1 MILIFKAMRKISF
14 IALAVAAMAFASC
27 QQEMAVPEAEGL
39 FRVKGEAA
47 TRATV
52 SDLGAFAWSSTDKIA
67 VITDAGVKTLSY
79 VKGDGIQATFDG
91 DLSGVTS
98 ASAAVYPANVAV
110 DANTVN
116 LPSEYDYVE
125 GEVYT
130 PLYIAN
136 PSLTE
141 VNEMKHLAGAVKI
154 VIENVPANAAKF
166 VLEANNKMT
175 GEFAIDA
182 SGDTP
187 VIKTEATEA
196 AETVTVKFT
205 PGANSSMSFYIPLP
219 IGVYSSVKAQL
230 LDAEGKVIDPSI
242 KTAKNLSPA
251 RKSLVIMPG
260 YTPSLSTFVE
270 ELYSSSAV
278 VKFSQSAFTNY
289 ADDILRSY
297 RVELYKDAEMEN
309 LVVSWGLTP
318 NSNTQTDHFNKFTTG
333 EAKQPRF
340 VFTGLT
346 PATKYYFVAKD
357 VTDAENVIMSTPLEF
372 TTKEFTQIDMSALA
386 AGSAAAG
393 DVILSEDFGEVVVG
407 GFMGNSSKQAVGY
420 VANGDFAKSEEALTP
435 ASGYIE
441 MNSSD
446 AVKYNYAADD
456 KRYLMFGWG
465 NNNLFGT
472 LAPAVAKTRLK
483 DWGQI
488 SYKKSDLTQSLT
500 NTSGVLSCAS
510 ALRLGTGSWYGL
522 AVTPALAPLSGSAT
536 IKVTVTCHRAGSD
549 PSILGIGLLTS
560 ATQGEEN
567 PHIFTD
573 CVIKEVESYT
583 LGNDMET
590 YVVEIPNALPEHRV
604 VFGVAPSSLKAGG
617 ASLRIIVKEVKVEVV
632 EYGSTEVTIPTEI
645 ANANDLVTFL
655 GNVDATTDVSSKI
668 VADIDMKGVEFT
680 PAIGFAG
687 VLDGQGHSIK
697 NLSGDKPLFQSNS
710 GTIKNII
717 LDASCAFTPGVEDFG
732 PFVINNTGTLENL
745 TNRGSITVTAED
757 ATIRHFIGGIASA
770 SSGPI
775 TGCVNEGK
783 ITLTSA
789 KGIASSL
796 IGGIVGNLGA
806 TATDCVNKGEIK
818 MEALYSNAPAAKAP
832 YTQAVAS
839 TVSGI
844 AAIAMQSGFKVVDCS
859 NEAPLSYIENS
870 LDLAEH
876 TTASNRHGV
885 SGICSFPYGEINGCV
900 NNGKITSIVKSSDGA
915 AYAGR
920 ENIVAVAGISGCDYV
935 WHAKA
940 DAAAATNV
948 IDCINNAEIYFYT
961 DASKSN
967 STCGGIVS
975 WPNPEQAGNK
985 NYISG
990 CVNNGVITVEGT
1002 GKLRAGGISAGLG
1015 AIRNS
1020 INNGK
1025 IIVKGSLS
1033 GSTIGGVLGFMSQNY
1048 ELTGCSSLG
1057 DIDASSVT
1065 SSLAGVGGLV
1075 GGFGNVATS
1084 AIYDNKVNLELTT
1097 AASQTE
1103 LGLVVGF
1110 FNGNTKAITIGSE
1123 EKPITVAGKVNGTTI
1138 TATNF
1143 TSYLCGPAN
1152 YTEGTHVINA
1162 VYGE

>member
-1 MILIFKAMRKISF
+1 MILIFNAMRKISF

-52 SDLGAFAWSSTDKIA
+52 SDLGAFTWSSTDKIA
-67 VITDAGVKTLSY
+67 VVTDAGVKTLSY

-260 YTPSLSTFVE
+260 YAPSLSTFVE

-289 ADDILRSY
+289 DDDILRSY
-297 RVELYKDAEMEN
+297 RVELYKDAEMED

-318 NSNTQTDHFNKFTTG
+318 NSNTTTDHFNKFTT
-333 EAKQPRF
+333 AVSKQPRF

-372 TTKEFTQIDMSALA
+372 TTKEFTHVNISALA

-407 GFMGNSSKQAVGY
+407 GFMANSSKQCVGY
-420 VANGDFAKSEEALTP
+420 VANGDFAKGEEALTP

-446 AVKYNYAADD
+446 ETKYNYAADD

-465 NNNLFGT
+465 NNYLFST
-472 LAPAVAKTRLK
+472 LAPALAKTRLK

-488 SYKKSDLTQSLT
+488 SIRKSDLAQNAT
-500 NTSGVLSCAS
+500 NASGVLSCAS
-510 ALRLGTGSWYGL
+510 SLRLGTGSWYGL
-522 AVTPALAPLSGSAT
+522 AVTPALAPLSGPAT

-549 PSILGIGLLTS
+549 ASILGIGLLTS
-560 ATQGEEN
+560 ATQGTDN
-567 PHIFTD
+567 PHLYTNY
-573 CVIKEVESYT
+573 VIKEAESFT

-590 YVVEIPNALPEHRV
+590 YVAEIPNALPEHKV
-604 VFGVAPSSLKAGG
+604 VVGVAPSAMKAGG
-617 ASLRIIVKEVKVEVV
+617 VNMRIIIKEVKVEVV

-655 GNVDATTDVSSKI
+655 GNVDASTDISSKI
-668 VADIDMKGVEFT
+668 VADIDMKNVEFT

-717 LDASCAFTPGVEDFG
+717 LDASCAFSPGVEDFG

-745 TNRGSITVTAED
+745 TNRGAITVTAED

-770 SSGPI
+770 SSGPM
-775 TGCVNEGK
+775 TGCVNEGA

-789 KGIASSL
+789 KGVSGSL
-796 IGGIVGNLGA
+796 IGGIVGSLGA
-806 TATDCVNKGEIK
+806 TATECVNKGELK
-818 MEALYSNAPAAKAP
+818 MEALYSNARVAATP
-832 YTQAVAS
+832 YSQKVCSAI
-839 TVSGI
+839 SGI
-844 AAIAMQSGFKVVDCS
+844 AAIAMQTGFKLVDCS
-859 NEAPLSYIENS
+859 NEAPVSYIETS
-870 LDLAEH
+870 VDSGTH
-876 TTASNRHGV
+876 TDGATRHGP
-885 SGICSFPYGEINGCV
+885 SGICSYPFGEINGCV
-900 NNGKITSIVKSSDGA
+900 NNGKVSCIIRSSDGA
-915 AYAGR
+915 VYNKR
-920 ENIVAVAGISGCDYV
+920 ENLIACAGISGVDFV
-935 WHAKA
+935 WHVQA
-940 DAAAATNV
+940 DHAAATNI
-948 IDCINNAEIYFYT
+948 IDCINNGEIYFYT
-961 DASKSN
+961 NVDKSN

-975 WPNPEQAGNK
+975 WPNPEDAGNK
-985 NYISG
+985 NYVSG
-990 CVNNGVITVEGT
+990 CVNNGTITVEGN
-1002 GKLRAGGISAGLG
+1002 GKVRTGGISGGAGNV
-1015 AIRNS
+1015 RNC

-1025 IIVKGSLS
+1025 IIAKVSS
-1033 GSTIGGVLGFMSQNY
+1033 ENYVIGGIVGFMTQNY
-1048 ELTGCSSLG
+1048 DVIGCSSFG
-1057 DIDASSVT
+1057 DIDASAST
-1065 SSLAGVGGLV
+1065 STILGIGGLM
-1075 GGFGNVATS
+1075 GGMGNYATS
-1084 AIYDNKVNLELTT
+1084 AIYDNKVKLTLTT
-1097 AASQTE
+1097 IADQTE
-1103 LGLVVGF
+1103 RGLIVGY
-1110 FNGNTKAITIGSE
+1110 FNGNTKAITIGTE
-1123 EKPITVAGKVNGTTI
+1123 EKPITVAGKVNGVSI
-1138 TATNF
+1138 TADNY
-1143 TSYLCGPAN
+1143 TSYLCGPAK

>member
-1 MILIFKAMRKISF
+1 MRKISF

-39 FRVKGEAA
+39 FIVKGEAA

-67 VITDAGVKTLSY
+67 VVTDAGVKTLSY

-187 VIKTEATEA
+187 VIKTEATETA
-196 AETVTVKFT
+196 DTVTVKFT

-297 RVELYKDAEMEN
+297 RVELYKDADMED

-318 NSNTQTDHFNKFTTG
+318 NSNNQTDHFNKFTTG

-407 GFMGNSSKQAVGY
+407 GFMANSSKQCVGY
-420 VANGDFAKSEEALTP
+420 VANGDFAKGEEALTP

-446 AVKYNYAADD
+446 EIKYNYAADD
-456 KRYLMFGWG
+456 KCYLMFGWG
-465 NNNLFGT
+465 NNYLFST
-472 LAPAVAKTRLK
+472 LAPALAKTRLK

-488 SYKKSDLTQSLT
+488 SIKKSDLTQSAT
-500 NTSGVLSCAS
+500 NASGVLSCAS
-510 ALRLGTGSWYGL
+510 SLRLGTSSWYGL
-522 AVTPALAPLSGSAT
+522 AVTPALAPLSGPAT

-549 PSILGIGLLTS
+549 ASILGIGLLTS
-560 ATQGEEN
+560 ATQGTDN
-567 PHIFTD
+567 PHLYTNY
-573 CVIKEVESYT
+573 VIKEAESFT

-590 YVVEIPNALPEHRV
+590 YVAEIPNALPEHKV
-604 VFGVAPSSLKAGG
+604 VVGVAPSAMKAGG
-617 ASLRIIVKEVKVEVV
+617 VNMRIIIKEVKVEVV

-655 GNVDATTDVSSKI
+655 GNVDASTDISSKI

-770 SSGPI
+770 SSGPM
-775 TGCVNEGK
+775 TGCVNEGA

-789 KGIASSL
+789 KGVSGSL
-796 IGGIVGNLGA
+796 IGGIVGSLGA
-806 TATDCVNKGEIK
+806 TATECVNKGELK
-818 MEALYSNAPAAKAP
+818 MEALYSNARVAATP
-832 YTQAVAS
+832 YSQKVCSAI
-839 TVSGI
+839 SGI
-844 AAIAMQSGFKVVDCS
+844 AAIAMQTGFKLVDCS
-859 NEAPLSYIENS
+859 NEAPVSYIETS
-870 LDLAEH
+870 VDSGTH
-876 TTASNRHGV
+876 TDAATRHGP
-885 SGICSFPYGEINGCV
+885 SGICSYPFGEINGCV
-900 NNGKITSIVKSSDGA
+900 NNGKVSCIIRSSDGA
-915 AYAGR
+915 VYNKR
-920 ENIVAVAGISGCDYV
+920 ENLIACAGISGVDFV
-935 WHAKA
+935 WHVQA
-940 DAAAATNV
+940 DHAAATNI
-948 IDCINNAEIYFYT
+948 IDCINNGEIYFYT
-961 DASKSN
+961 NVDKSN

-975 WPNPEQAGNK
+975 WPNPEDAGNK
-985 NYISG
+985 NYVSG
-990 CVNNGVITVEGT
+990 CVNNGTITVEGN
-1002 GKLRAGGISAGLG
+1002 GKVRTGGISGGAGNV
-1015 AIRNS
+1015 RNC

-1025 IIVKGSLS
+1025 IIAKVSS
-1033 GSTIGGVLGFMSQNY
+1033 ENYVIGGIVGFMTQNY
-1048 ELTGCSSLG
+1048 DVIGCSSFG
-1057 DIDASSVT
+1057 DIDASAST
-1065 SSLAGVGGLV
+1065 STILGIGGLM
-1075 GGFGNVATS
+1075 GGMGNYATS
-1084 AIYDNKVNLELTT
+1084 AIYDNKVKLTLTT
-1097 AASQTE
+1097 IADQTE
-1103 LGLVVGF
+1103 RGLIVGY
-1110 FNGNTKAITIGSE
+1110 FNGNTKAITIGTE
-1123 EKPITVAGKVNGTTI
+1123 EKPITVAGKVNGVSI
-1138 TATNF
+1138 TADNY
-1143 TSYLCGPAN
+1143 TSYLCGPAK

>member
-67 VITDAGVKTLSY
+67 VVTDAGVKTLSY

-205 PGANSSMSFYIPLP
+205 PGVNSSMSFYIPLP
-219 IGVYSSVKAQL
+219 VGEYASVKAQL

-407 GFMGNSSKQAVGY
+407 GFMANSSKQCVGY

-465 NNNLFGT
+465 NNYLFST
-472 LAPAVAKTRLK
+472 LAPALAKTRLK

-488 SYKKSDLTQSLT
+488 SIKKSDLSQSAT
-500 NTSGVLSCAS
+500 NASGVLSCAS
-510 ALRLGTGSWYGL
+510 SLRLGTSSWYGL
-522 AVTPALAPLSGSAT
+522 AVTPALAPLSGPAT

-549 PSILGIGLLTS
+549 ASILGIGLLTS
-560 ATQGEEN
+560 ATQDTDN
-567 PHIFTD
+567 PHLYTNY
-573 CVIKEVESYT
+573 VIKEAESFT

-590 YVVEIPNALPEHRV
+590 YVAEIPNALPEHKV
-604 VFGVAPSSLKAGG
+604 VVGVAPSAMKAGG
-617 ASLRIIVKEVKVEVV
+617 VNMRIIIKEVKVEVV

-645 ANANDLVTFL
+645 ANAKDLVTFL
-655 GNVDATTDVSSKI
+655 GNVDASTDVSSKI

-697 NLSGDKPLFQSNS
+697 NLTGDKPLFQSNS

-745 TNRGSITVTAED
+745 TNRGAITVTAED

-770 SSGPI
+770 SSGPM
-775 TGCVNEGK
+775 TGCVNEGA

-789 KGIASSL
+789 KGVASSL

-806 TATDCVNKGEIK
+806 TATECVNKGELK
-818 MEALYSNAPAAKAP
+818 MESLYSNAPAAKSP
-832 YTQAVAS
+832 YTQSVCS
-839 TVSGI
+839 SISGI
-844 AAIAMQSGFKVVDCS
+844 AAIAMQSGFKIVDCS
-859 NEAPLSYIENS
+859 NEAPVSYIETS
-870 LDLAEH
+870 VDSSED
-876 TTASNRHGV
+876 TAGATRHGA
-885 SGICSFPYGEINGCV
+885 SGICSYPFGEINGCV
-900 NNGKITSIVKSSDGA
+900 NNGKVSCIIKSSTGA
-915 AYAGR
+915 VYNAR
-920 ENIVAVAGISGCDYV
+920 ENLVAIAGIAGNDFV
-935 WHAKA
+935 WHAKN
-940 DAAAATNV
+940 DKAAATNI
-948 IDCINNAEIYFYT
+948 IDCINNGEIYFYT
-961 DASKSN
+961 NVDYSN

-975 WPNPEQAGNK
+975 WPNPEVAGNK
-985 NYISG
+985 NYVSG
-990 CVNNGVITVEGT
+990 CVNNGTITVEGN
-1002 GKLRAGGISAGLG
+1002 GKVRTGGISGGAGNV
-1015 AIRNS
+1015 RNC

-1025 IIVKGSLS
+1025 IIAKVSS
-1033 GSTIGGVLGFMSQNY
+1033 ANYVFGGVVGFMTQNY
-1048 ELTGCSSLG
+1048 DIIGCSSLG
-1057 DIDASSVT
+1057 DIDASAST
-1065 SSLAGVGGLV
+1065 SASAGIGGLV
-1075 GGFGNVATS
+1075 GGLGNVATS

-1110 FNGNTKAITIGSE
+1110 FNGTTKAITIGTA

>member
-1 MILIFKAMRKISF
+1 MILIFNAMRKISF

-67 VITDAGVKTLSY
+67 VVTDAGVKTLSY

-182 SGDTP
+182 SGATP

-219 IGVYSSVKAQL
+219 VGEYASVKAQL

-318 NSNTQTDHFNKFTTG
+318 NSNAQTDHFNKFTTG

-407 GFMGNSSKQAVGY
+407 GFMANSSKQCVGY
-420 VANGDFAKSEEALTP
+420 VANGDFAKGEEALTP

-446 AVKYNYAADD
+446 ETKYNYAADD

-465 NNNLFGT
+465 NNYLFST
-472 LAPAVAKTRLK
+472 LAPALAKTRLK

-488 SYKKSDLTQSLT
+488 SIRKSDLAQNAT
-500 NTSGVLSCAS
+500 NASGVLSCAS
-510 ALRLGTGSWYGL
+510 SLRLGTGSWYGL
-522 AVTPALAPLSGSAT
+522 AVTPALAPLSGPAT

-549 PSILGIGLLTS
+549 ASILGIGLLTS
-560 ATQGEEN
+560 ATQGTDN
-567 PHIFTD
+567 PHLYTNY
-573 CVIKEVESYT
+573 VIKEAESFT

-590 YVVEIPNALPEHRV
+590 YVAEIPNALPEHKV
-604 VFGVAPSSLKAGG
+604 VVGVAPSAMKAGG
-617 ASLRIIVKEVKVEVV
+617 VNMRIIIKEVKVEVV

-655 GNVDATTDVSSKI
+655 GNVDASTDISSKI
-668 VADIDMKGVEFT
+668 VADIDMKNVEFT

-745 TNRGSITVTAED
+745 TNRGAITVTAED

-770 SSGPI
+770 SSGPM
-775 TGCVNEGK
+775 TGCVNEGA

-789 KGIASSL
+789 KGVASSL

-806 TATDCVNKGEIK
+806 TATECVNKGELK
-818 MEALYSNAPAAKAP
+818 MESLYSNAPAAKSP
-832 YTQAVAS
+832 YTQSVCS
-839 TVSGI
+839 SISGI
-844 AAIAMQSGFKVVDCS
+844 AAIAMQSGFKIVDCS
-859 NEAPLSYIENS
+859 NEAPVSYIETS
-870 LDLAEH
+870 VDSSED
-876 TTASNRHGV
+876 TAGATRHGA
-885 SGICSFPYGEINGCV
+885 SGICSYPFGEINGCV
-900 NNGKITSIVKSSDGA
+900 NNGKVSCIIKSSTGA
-915 AYAGR
+915 VYNAR
-920 ENIVAVAGISGCDYV
+920 ENLVAIAGIAGNDFV
-935 WHAKA
+935 WHAKN
-940 DAAAATNV
+940 DKAAATNI
-948 IDCINNAEIYFYT
+948 IDCINNGEIYFYT
-961 DASKSN
+961 NVDYSN

-975 WPNPEQAGNK
+975 WPNPEVAGNK
-985 NYISG
+985 NYVSG
-990 CVNNGVITVEGT
+990 CVNNGTITVEGN
-1002 GKLRAGGISAGLG
+1002 GKVRTGGISGGAGNV
-1015 AIRNS
+1015 RNC

-1025 IIVKGSLS
+1025 IIANVSS
-1033 GSTIGGVLGFMSQNY
+1033 ANYVFGGVVGFMTQNY
-1048 ELTGCSSLG
+1048 DIIGCSSLG
-1057 DIDASSVT
+1057 DIDASAST
-1065 SSLAGVGGLV
+1065 SASAGIGGLV
-1075 GGFGNVATS
+1075 GGLGNVATS
-1084 AIYDNKVNLELTT
+1084 AIYDNKVNIELSTP
-1097 AASQTE
+1097 ASQTE
-1103 LGLVVGF
+1103 LGLIVGH

-1123 EKPITVAGKVNGTTI
+1123 EKPITVAGKVNGVSI
-1138 TATNF
+1138 SADNY
-1143 TSYLCGPAN
+1143 TSYLYGPAN
-1152 YTEGTHVINA
+1152 YTEGTHIVNA

>member
-1 MILIFKAMRKISF
+1 MRKISF

-67 VITDAGVKTLSY
+67 VVTDAGVKTLSY
-79 VKGDGIQATFDG
+79 VKGEGIQATFDG

-116 LPSEYDYVE
+116 LPKEYNYVE

-130 PLYIAN
+130 PLYVAN

-154 VIENVPANAAKF
+154 VIDKVPANAAQF
-166 VLEANNKMT
+166 ILVSANKMT
-175 GEFAIDA
+175 GNFAIDA
-182 SGDTP
+182 SSDAP
-187 VIKTEATEA
+187 VIKTEAVEGQD
-196 AETVTVKFT
+196 TVKVNFT
-205 PGANSSMSFYIPLP
+205 PGAFSSMSFYIPLP
-219 IGVYSSVKAQL
+219 VGEYASVKAEL
-230 LDAEGKVIDPSI
+230 LDAAKKVIDPSI

-297 RVELYKDAEMEN
+297 RVELYKDAEMKD

-318 NSNTQTDHFNKFTTG
+318 NSNAQTDHFNKFTTG
-333 EAKQPRF
+333 VGKQPRF

-393 DVILSEDFGEVVVG
+393 DVILSEDFGEMVVG

-420 VANGDFAKSEEALTP
+420 VANGDFANSGEALTP

-446 AVKYNYAADD
+446 AAKYNYAADD

-488 SYKKSDLTQSLT
+488 SYKKSDLTQNLT

-510 ALRLGTGSWYGL
+510 ALRLGTGTWYGL

-632 EYGSTEVTIPTEI
+632 EYGSVAVTIPTEI
-645 ANANDLVTFL
+645 ANAKDLVTFL

-687 VLDGQGHSIK
+687 
-697 NLSGDKPLFQSNS
+697 
-710 GTIKNII
+710 
-717 LDASCAFTPGVEDFG
+717 A
-732 PFVINNTGTLENL
+732 LENL

-757 ATIRHFIGGIASA
+757 ATIRHFIGGIASS
-770 SSGPI
+770 SSGPM
-775 TGCVNEGK
+775 TGCVNEGA

-789 KGIASSL
+789 KGVSCSL

-806 TATDCVNKGEIK
+806 TATECVNKGELK
-818 MEALYSNAPAAKAP
+818 MQSLYSNKRIAASP
-832 YTQAVAS
+832 YTQQVCSAI
-839 TVSGI
+839 SGI
-844 AAIAMQSGFKVVDCS
+844 AAIAMQSGFKLVDCS
-859 NEAPLSYIENS
+859 NEAPVSYIETS
-870 LDLAEH
+870 VDSSDH
-876 TTASNRHGV
+876 TDGATRHGA
-885 SGICSFPYGEINGCV
+885 SGICSYPFGEINGCV
-900 NNGKITSIVKSSDGA
+900 NNGKVSCIIKSSNGTVYNA
-915 AYAGR
+915 R
-920 ENIVAVAGISGCDYV
+920 ENLVACAGIAGNDFA
-935 WHAKA
+935 WHKA
-940 DAAAATNV
+940 SQHAAATNI
-948 IDCINNAEIYFYT
+948 IDCINNGEIYFYT
-961 DASKSN
+961 NVDKSN

-975 WPNPEQAGNK
+975 WPNPESAGNT
-985 NYISG
+985 NYASG
-990 CVNNGVITVEGT
+990 CVNNGTITVEGN
-1002 GKLRAGGISAGLG
+1002 GKVRAGGISGGAGNV
-1015 AIRNS
+1015 RNC

-1025 IIVKGSLS
+1025 IIAKVSS
-1033 GSTIGGVLGFMSQNY
+1033 ANYVIGGIVGFMTQNY
-1048 ELTGCSSLG
+1048 DVIGCSSLG
-1057 DIDASSVT
+1057 DIDASAST
-1065 SSLAGVGGLV
+1065 STILGVGGLV
-1075 GGFGNVATS
+1075 GGLGNVATS
-1084 AIYDNKVNLELTT
+1084 AIYDNKVKLTLTT
-1097 AASQTE
+1097 IAAQTE
-1103 LGLVVGF
+1103 RGLVVGY
-1110 FNGNTKAITIGSE
+1110 FNKPKDGDVAKAMTIGSV

>member
-1 MILIFKAMRKISF
+1 MRKISF

-39 FRVKGEAA
+39 FIVKGEAA

-67 VITDAGVKTLSY
+67 VVTDAGVKTLSY

-187 VIKTEATEA
+187 VIKTEATETA
-196 AETVTVKFT
+196 DTVTVKFT

-297 RVELYKDAEMEN
+297 RVELYKDADMED

-318 NSNTQTDHFNKFTTG
+318 NSNNQTDHFNKFTTG

-407 GFMGNSSKQAVGY
+407 GFMANSSKQCVGY
-420 VANGDFAKSEEALTP
+420 VANGDFAKGEEALTP

-446 AVKYNYAADD
+446 EIKYNYAADD

-465 NNNLFGT
+465 NNYLFST
-472 LAPAVAKTRLK
+472 LAPALAKTRLK

-488 SYKKSDLTQSLT
+488 SIKKSDLTQSAT
-500 NTSGVLSCAS
+500 NASGVLSCAS
-510 ALRLGTGSWYGL
+510 SLRLGTSSWYGL
-522 AVTPALAPLSGSAT
+522 AVTPALAPLSGPAT

-549 PSILGIGLLTS
+549 ASILGIGLLTS
-560 ATQGEEN
+560 ATQGTDN
-567 PHIFTD
+567 PHLYTNY
-573 CVIKEVESYT
+573 VIKEAESFT

-590 YVVEIPNALPEHRV
+590 YVAEIPNALPEHKV
-604 VFGVAPSSLKAGG
+604 VVGVAPSAMKAGG
-617 ASLRIIVKEVKVEVV
+617 VNMRIIIKEVKVEVV

-655 GNVDATTDVSSKI
+655 GNVDASTDISSKI

-770 SSGPI
+770 SSGPM
-775 TGCVNEGK
+775 TGCVNEGA

-789 KGIASSL
+789 KGVSGSL
-796 IGGIVGNLGA
+796 IGGIVGSLGA
-806 TATDCVNKGEIK
+806 TATECVNKGELK
-818 MEALYSNAPAAKAP
+818 MEALYSNARVAATP
-832 YTQAVAS
+832 YSQKVCSAI
-839 TVSGI
+839 SGI
-844 AAIAMQSGFKVVDCS
+844 AAIAMQTGFKLVDCS
-859 NEAPLSYIENS
+859 NEAPVSYIETS
-870 LDLAEH
+870 VDSGTH
-876 TTASNRHGV
+876 TDAATRHGP
-885 SGICSFPYGEINGCV
+885 SGICSYPFGEINGCV
-900 NNGKITSIVKSSDGA
+900 NNGKVSCIIRSSDGA
-915 AYAGR
+915 VYNKR
-920 ENIVAVAGISGCDYV
+920 ENLIACAGISGVDFV
-935 WHAKA
+935 WHVQA
-940 DAAAATNV
+940 DHAAATNI
-948 IDCINNAEIYFYT
+948 IDCINNGEIYFYT
-961 DASKSN
+961 NVDKSN

-975 WPNPEQAGNK
+975 WPNPEDAGNK
-985 NYISG
+985 NYVSG
-990 CVNNGVITVEGT
+990 CVNNGTITVEGN
-1002 GKLRAGGISAGLG
+1002 GKVRTGGISGGAGNV
-1015 AIRNS
+1015 RNC

-1025 IIVKGSLS
+1025 IIAKVSS
-1033 GSTIGGVLGFMSQNY
+1033 ENYVIGGIVGFMTQNY
-1048 ELTGCSSLG
+1048 DVIGCSSFG
-1057 DIDASSVT
+1057 DIDASAST
-1065 SSLAGVGGLV
+1065 STILGIGGLM
-1075 GGFGNVATS
+1075 GGMGNYATS
-1084 AIYDNKVNLELTT
+1084 AIYDNKVKLTLTT
-1097 AASQTE
+1097 IADQTE
-1103 LGLVVGF
+1103 RGLIVGY
-1110 FNGNTKAITIGSE
+1110 FNGNTKAITIGTE
-1123 EKPITVAGKVNGTTI
+1123 EKPITVAGKVNGVSI
-1138 TATNF
+1138 TADNY
-1143 TSYLCGPAN
+1143 TSYLCGPAK